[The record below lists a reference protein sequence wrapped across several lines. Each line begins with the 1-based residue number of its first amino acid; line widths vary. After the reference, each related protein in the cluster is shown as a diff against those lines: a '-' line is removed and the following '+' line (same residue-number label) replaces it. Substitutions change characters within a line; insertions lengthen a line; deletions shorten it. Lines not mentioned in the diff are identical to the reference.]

1 MNKEIIEKCGMELA
15 TEEVILLISKKIDE
29 YEKKKDKNI
38 IKEVANLLN
47 DREKIYNNDNE
58 TIKKYI
64 KI

>member
-15 TEEVILLISKKIDE
+15 TEKVVLLISKKIDE